1 MENQQ
6 LQKEKKEH
14 LNLIIPK
21 LIGKS
26 VIFTK
31 AMKEKI
37 KSNMIFNE
45 FDHKASKDFHYY
57 LNESNRRYKGLK
69 SGGHLHNYL
78 KEAQIHN
85 RLKAKKIFSD
95 EFYTK
100 LNCDEDRAAMKINH
114 NGPLLTEMN
123 ELIKKIKE
131 SSDISVK
138 NNSIKK
144 ELIKKIE
151 LHKKRI
157 RHSILLEKFPE
168 LENNKKYVYSSEKV
182 LKATNLSKIYILF
195 N

>member
-1 MENQQ
+1 MENQPSQ
-6 LQKEKKEH
+6 IEEKEH

-37 KSNMIFNE
+37 KSNIIFNE

-85 RLKAKKIFSD
+85 RLKAKDITTLIRGRNIKYNIFSI
-95 EFYTK
+95 
-100 LNCDEDRAAMKINH
+100 LN
-114 NGPLLTEMN
+114 
-123 ELIKKIKE
+123 
-131 SSDISVK
+131 
-138 NNSIKK
+138 NNI
-144 ELIKKIE
+144 
-151 LHKKRI
+151 
-157 RHSILLEKFPE
+157 
-168 LENNKKYVYSSEKV
+168 
-182 LKATNLSKIYILF
+182 
-195 N
+195 

>member
-1 MENQQ
+1 
-6 LQKEKKEH
+6 
-14 LNLIIPK
+14 
-21 LIGKS
+21 
-26 VIFTK
+26 
-31 AMKEKI
+31 
-37 KSNMIFNE
+37 
-45 FDHKASKDFHYY
+45 
-57 LNESNRRYKGLK
+57 
-69 SGGHLHNYL
+69 
-78 KEAQIHN
+78 
-85 RLKAKKIFSD
+85 
-95 EFYTK
+95 
-100 LNCDEDRAAMKINH
+100 
-114 NGPLLTEMN
+114 MN

-168 LENNKKYVYSSEKV
+168 LENNKKYVYSREKV